1 MKKNVTAE
9 VKEKIAALKHEKNA
23 ELAKISTELTAARA
37 EKAEQQKALK
47 DATEATNFE
56 AYEKAKAGI
65 GKASTKIEML
75 EARYSQIDKKEYLTE
90 KESDET
96 LDALDGYEKVLAEEY
111 IKAIAEPLEII
122 ANKTAEYKAAIR
134 DAENTIKAWTYEIH
148 ANYRSKTTI
157 YPDGTNRSKTPLPYR
172 QTLFTGIPTS
182 EMLETLVNNPTIK
195 QIINKE

>member
-134 DAENTIKAWTYEIH
+134 DAENTIKAWTYGSI
-148 ANYRSKTTI
+148 A
-157 YPDGTNRSKTPLPYR
+157 DGWL
-172 QTLFTGIPTS
+172 
-182 EMLETLVNNPTIK
+182 
-195 QIINKE
+195 